1 MDKFNKYFN
10 DQYFCDFS
18 KSSMQ
23 EEPFTLEKLRTAE
36 STLRNKQQEQELY
49 NLFQFI
55 KIWRDKY
62 DLFCHE
68 FNCYTITK
76 SSIPVWSGSNNQYGF
91 DTVIKSEFYVD
102 QFFYTLL
109 DKRFKFEI
117 QEHEYRR
124 GMDYDY
130 LEPNYFKRNLY
141 GTPNTTKV
149 IYGDKFIMSWQDNN
163 YRLDIKLNS
172 ALICSL
178 LVAISNNFTVY
189 DWYSK
194 KSRFKEFID
203 KMSNDFKYLTFEFN
217 KSHSRI
223 KLCGRQEM
231 IIDIDTRRG
240 WFYFIFGDEV
250 VRVENKLYYA
260 HLDKIFGSDRTKP
273 LTEEDIQLY
282 SILNESRKPL
292 MYDFEF

>member
-10 DQYFCDFS
+10 DQYFCNFS
-18 KSSMQ
+18 SSPDK
-23 EEPFTLEKLRTAE
+23 EELFTLEQRRTVD

-68 FNCYTITK
+68 FNCYSLTK
-76 SSIPVWSGSNNQYGF
+76 SNIPVWSGSNNQYGF
-91 DTVIKSEFYVD
+91 DTVIKSEFYMD
-102 QFFYTLL
+102 QFFHMIL
-109 DKRFKFEI
+109 DKRAKFEF
-117 QEHEYRR
+117 HSP
-124 GMDYDY
+124 MDRSSYNYLNSNLRHYDY
-130 LEPNYFKRNLY
+130 AMKPNV
-141 GTPNTTKV
+141 TK
-149 IYGDKFIMSWQDNN
+149 IISGATFIMSWQDNN

-194 KSRFKEFID
+194 KSRFKEFIN
-203 KMSNDFKYLTFEFN
+203 KISNDFNYLTFEFN

-223 KLCGRQEM
+223 KLCGKQEM
-231 IIDIDTRRG
+231 VIDIDTSRG
-240 WFYFIFGDEV
+240 WFYVILEDEV
-250 VRVENKLYYA
+250 VRAENKLYYS
-260 HLDKIFGSDRTKP
+260 HLDKIFGSDREKP

-282 SILNESRKPL
+282 SILNEGRKPL
-292 MYDFEF
+292 IYDFEF